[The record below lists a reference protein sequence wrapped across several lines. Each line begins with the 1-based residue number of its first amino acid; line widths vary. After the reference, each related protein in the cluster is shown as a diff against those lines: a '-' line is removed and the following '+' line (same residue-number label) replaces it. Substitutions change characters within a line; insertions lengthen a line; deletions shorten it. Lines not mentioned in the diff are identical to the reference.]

1 MCDSDFDVKKI
12 HVMGFTVIL
21 LKAVNSTYY
30 VLSEVQTEVVRV
42 SSLVV
47 GLAANIGQCT
57 IRPLWI
63 PYSYVRVHSD
73 QTVFA

>member
-12 HVMGFTVIL
+12 HVMDFTVLL

-30 VLSEVQTEVVRV
+30 VLSEVPV

-57 IRPLWI
+57 IIPLWI
-63 PYSYVRVHSD
+63 PYSYVRAHSD
-73 QTVFA
+73 QTVFAKLPIP